1 LYHSLSPMCVW
12 VLRNIISSPPILLRC
27 GVQGGVQGGDGDR
40 RIDAASPA
48 NLPPAHLTSPSRR
61 APTSLPPLHDGW
73 TAPWGHHQ
81 TLIAPSSLDALQQ
94 SRPLGEVSLSPTSG
108 LRPQR
113 HGQGHEWERRS
124 VADDSYAQDGAP
136 PGGRS
141 GRVIRLISDSTSRME
156 CPFFR
161 PATSCG
167 MGRGRNGD
175 GDLQQLSFLTISSSL
190 QFFEGFILGM
200 HSAFT
205 SPPLDSHSFALF
217 PTDVWICLGSKL
229 LVLPMTKRDMDI
241 FLIRHRRMAQRDL
254 ALERSTATHPVC
266 W

>member
-1 LYHSLSPMCVW
+1 
-12 VLRNIISSPPILLRC
+12 
-27 GVQGGVQGGDGDR
+27 
-40 RIDAASPA
+40 
-48 NLPPAHLTSPSRR
+48 
-61 APTSLPPLHDGW
+61 
-73 TAPWGHHQ
+73 
-81 TLIAPSSLDALQQ
+81 
-94 SRPLGEVSLSPTSG
+94 
-108 LRPQR
+108 
-113 HGQGHEWERRS
+113 
-124 VADDSYAQDGAP
+124 
-136 PGGRS
+136 
-141 GRVIRLISDSTSRME
+141 ME

-229 LVLPMTKRDMDI
+229 LVLPMTKRDMYI